1 MLLALKLHWSRAEI
15 MALPIAEFEFYVSAL
30 TQLNTPEP

>member
-15 MALPIAEFEFYVSAL
+15 MALPLAEFEFYTEQFAEILKTKS
-30 TQLNTPEP
+30 